1 MEQYRFHLEKY
12 HTGCKKLC
20 PQCGCKACFTRYV
33 DSKRE
38 IKFPD
43 YVGRCDHE
51 QSCGYHFT
59 PRGYFQENPE
69 ILNAMMKEKQDTI
82 QISLAPRQEPQPSF
96 IDYAIME
103 QTLSHYDINP
113 LYTFLARC
121 IGQAVSPLPD
131 RHVKEMGRCCRIL
144 AGGLQRTCPYR
155 KDYAV

>member
-82 QISLAPRQEPQPSF
+82 QIYLLHL
-96 IDYAIME
+96 DKN
-103 QTLSHYDINP
+103 HN
-113 LYTFLARC
+113 
-121 IGQAVSPLPD
+121 
-131 RHVKEMGRCCRIL
+131 RHS
-144 AGGLQRTCPYR
+144 
-155 KDYAV
+155 

>member
-69 ILNAMMKEKQDTI
+69 ILNAMMKEKHDTN
-82 QISLAPRQEPQPSF
+82 ISCTSTRTTTVIHRLCHYGA
-96 IDYAIME
+96 DVV
-103 QTLSHYDINP
+103 TL
-113 LYTFLARC
+113 
-121 IGQAVSPLPD
+121 
-131 RHVKEMGRCCRIL
+131 
-144 AGGLQRTCPYR
+144 
-155 KDYAV
+155 